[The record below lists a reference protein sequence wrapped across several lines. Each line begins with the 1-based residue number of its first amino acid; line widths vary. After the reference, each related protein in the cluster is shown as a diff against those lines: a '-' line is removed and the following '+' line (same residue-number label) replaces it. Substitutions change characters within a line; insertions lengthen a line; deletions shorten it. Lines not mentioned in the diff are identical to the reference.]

1 MAVKQRTGFNN
12 YIIIDDYAIFYIQ
25 NTKGE
30 NFEVYIDTEDVP
42 RLVEL
47 GLKWVAS
54 WKPNIQSY
62 YISTTEY
69 LGVFEGKYKYKHWE
83 LHRFI
88 MNAQKGQCVDHIDHN
103 TFDNRKSKLLISN
116 DTLNLKNRK
125 GANKNS
131 GTGVRNVHWIE
142 KHNEYWIQIMKDYV
156 RYKWVFP
163 ADKFKEA
170 CEFARQKRIELFGK
184 E

>member
-1 MAVKQRTGFNN
+1 MAVKQRTGFND
-12 YIIIDDYAIFYIQ
+12 YVIIDDYAIFYIH
-25 NTKGE
+25 NRKGE
-30 NFEVYIDTEDVP
+30 TFEVYVDAEEIP

-54 WKPNIQSY
+54 WKPHIQSY
-62 YISTTEY
+62 YITTTEY

-88 MNAQKGQCVDHIDHN
+88 MNAQKGQCVDHINHD
-103 TFDNRKSKLLISN
+103 TLDNRKSQLLISN
-116 DTLNLKNRK
+116 DNLNIKNRK

-131 GTGVRNVHWIE
+131 STGVRNVNWGRDR
-142 KHNEYWIQIMKDYV
+142 KEYWVQIMKDYV
-156 RYKWVFP
+156 PYKWVFP
-163 ADKFKEA
+163 LDKFDEA
-170 CEFARQKRIELFGK
+170 CEFAKQKRIELFGK